1 MSYPTRRIINLT
13 LIGILLCGISVLII
27 DQPLSQYFR
36 QPELLPLWL
45 KARAITNIGLGD
57 PYFIIATL
65 IYIFA
70 KWVRP
75 QYTKWREFGRDLF
88 FALLGS
94 GILIHLVKFSFGRQ
108 RPHLTE
114 DLNPFI
120 FRPFT
125 TDWNFHSFA
134 SGHTQV
140 LFTVA
145 TMMSLTFPRWKWA
158 FFSLA
163 AALGLT
169 RVIIH
174 DHFLSDFIGGALV
187 GYVGSIT
194 SIFFVHHWLRR
205 RGTHQMPANH

>member
-1 MSYPTRRIINLT
+1 MPYPARRIITLT
-13 LIGILLCGISVLII
+13 LLGITLSGISILII

-57 PYFIIATL
+57 PYFMIAIL

-70 KWVRP
+70 KWIRP
-75 QYTKWREFGRDLF
+75 QLTKWREFGRDF
-88 FALLGS
+88 FFSLLGS
-94 GILIHLVKFSFGRQ
+94 GFLIHLIKFSFGRQ
-108 RPHLTE
+108 RPHLSE
-114 DLNPFI
+114 DLNPLI
-120 FRPFT
+120 FTPFT

-145 TMMSLTFPRWKWA
+145 TMMSLTLPRWSWLY
-158 FFSLA
+158 FSLA
-163 AALGLT
+163 TALGLT

-174 DHFLSDFIGGALV
+174 DHFLSDFIGGAVV
-187 GYVGSIT
+187 GYVGTIT
-194 SIFFVHHWLRR
+194 SVYFVHRWQLRSSK
-205 RGTHQMPANH
+205 QN